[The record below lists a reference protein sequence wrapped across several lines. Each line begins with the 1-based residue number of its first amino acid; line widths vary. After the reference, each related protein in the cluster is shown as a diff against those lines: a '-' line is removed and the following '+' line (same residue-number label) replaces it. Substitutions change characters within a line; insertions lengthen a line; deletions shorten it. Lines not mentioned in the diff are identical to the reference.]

1 MPDCKNVWNGE
12 DEIVF
17 GVLVRGLYLDISGCP
32 WVVVPDPG
40 KGGVPRQA
48 LTVDIASVLVD
59 GAPDEEAAAK
69 LLREA
74 FDAWEFDKAPAGLDA
89 IMQSDRMV
97 AAPACVAIKNR
108 EALAGLYWVGR
119 DLESARLRLEKQDD
133 SLLEISPAE
142 PARVV
147 NAAERADVVRGRIA
161 LVTGGA
167 QGIGEEIVRSLAA
180 SGALVFIADLNL
192 EGASKLA
199 DSVNASENRLAALP
213 AAVNVSD
220 EGSVAA
226 LFRAIALS
234 AGGLDLCISN
244 AGVLKAGSVLEQ
256 PLKDFQF
263 TTDVNYTGFFLA
275 AKYAGLL
282 MRCQFRT
289 APRWKTDIIQIN
301 SKSGLEGSKK
311 NGAYAGGK
319 FGGIGLV
326 ESFALELVEYNIKVN
341 AICPGNFLDGPLWSD
356 PRKGLF
362 VQYLEAGKVPGA
374 KTVEDVRAF
383 YEAKVPMRRGC
394 TGADLSRAIY
404 YIVEQ
409 EYETGQAVPV
419 TGGQTM
425 LH

>member
-1 MPDCKNVWNGE
+1 MPDIKSTGNGE
-12 DEIVF
+12 SEIPF
-17 GVLVRGLYLDISGCP
+17 GALTRGLYLDISGHS
-32 WVVVPDPG
+32 WIVIPDYEAEEAPQ
-40 KGGVPRQA
+40 QA

-59 GAPDEEAAAK
+59 GVLDEEAAAK
-69 LLREA
+69 LFREA
-74 FDAWEFDKAPAGLDA
+74 FDAWEFDKAPAGVDA
-89 IMQSDRMV
+89 IMQSDRRV
-97 AAPACVAIKNR
+97 IAPSCVAIKNR
-108 EALAGLYWVGR
+108 EVLAGLYWIDGT
-119 DLESARLRLEKQDD
+119 LESVRQRLKNRDD
-133 SLLEISPAE
+133 SFLEISPAE
-142 PARVV
+142 PVRVV
-147 NAAERADVVRGRIA
+147 DAAKRADVVRNKIV

-199 DSVNASENRLAALP
+199 DDINAGENRIAALP
-213 AAVNVSD
+213 VAVNVSD
-220 EGSVAA
+220 EASVAA
-226 LFRAIALS
+226 LFRTVALT

-256 PLKDFQF
+256 SLKDFQF
-263 TTDVNYTGFFLA
+263 TTDVNYTGFFLI

-282 MRCQFRT
+282 MRRQFRT
-289 APRWKTDIIQIN
+289 APDWKTDIIQIN

-326 ESFALELVEYNIKVN
+326 ESFALELVEFNIKVN

-356 PRKGLF
+356 PKKGLF

-374 KTVEDVRAF
+374 KTVADVRAF
-383 YEAKVPMRRGC
+383 YEAKVPMKRGC

-409 EYETGQAVPV
+409 EYETGQALPV